1 MLIFLEFPLSCSSPV
16 SLLVSGAPAA
26 EEEGNHRQVPR
37 QVEVRP
43 EGLWPAQ
50 LPRNPNSKLRIGGI
64 DFLVFQHLSA
74 LQFTIFSGI
83 LLLHGRFPSFNSGGS
98 SAQNQ
103 NQNHTFE
110 YSQYLLL
117 NSIVNKFH
125 NTTFEFVHLVWNT
138 SLVVGQLSEFYPI
151 ENLHADRKRAII
163 SYVANSKKWRRGIGT
178 TQRLSGRL

>member
-1 MLIFLEFPLSCSSPV
+1 M
-16 SLLVSGAPAA
+16 
-26 EEEGNHRQVPR
+26 
-37 QVEVRP
+37 
-43 EGLWPAQ
+43 
-50 LPRNPNSKLRIGGI
+50 

>member
-1 MLIFLEFPLSCSSPV
+1 MACPTPPKPKFQITNWRHGLFSV
-16 SLLVSGAPAA
+16 SAPFCTAI
-26 EEEGNHRQVPR
+26 H
-37 QVEVRP
+37 
-43 EGLWPAQ
+43 
-50 LPRNPNSKLRIGGI
+50 
-64 DFLVFQHLSA
+64 D
-74 LQFTIFSGI
+74 FSGI